1 MKLIE
6 TIRLGGA
13 ERPRRLGLDRARTF
27 LDFKTAVVAVM
38 VAGLLWLT
46 GGESARAGTISLTNG
61 NSVVSLDPNSP
72 GGVSGW
78 SVDGVNQ
85 LFQQWFWYRIGNSGL
100 QYSIDTLGLSSSSQ
114 VTQSQASVTYSG
126 TNGLTVQV
134 TYLLMGGA
142 NLSGVSDLGESI
154 AITNN
159 SGSSQDVHFYQYS
172 NFTLDTPTS
181 NPSAALDTVQFQN
194 SNAVDQSNGG
204 ETLSETV
211 ITPKPNYREAALV
224 PDTLNEFNTI
234 PGYILGQ
241 AQGFP
246 SGEPDSNTLSGAVGP
261 GDVSWA
267 YEWDRTIAPGSTF
280 IISKDKSLSG
290 VVQPVPEPSSLVLA
304 LAGFVAFA
312 GVARRRLRGK

>member
-1 MKLIE
+1 VKLIE
-6 TIRLGGA
+6 TIRLDGA
-13 ERPRRLGLDRARTF
+13 KRPRRHCLDRVRTL
-27 LDFKTAVVAVM
+27 LDVKTGVMAVTVA
-38 VAGLLWLT
+38 ALLWLT
-46 GGESARAGTISLTNG
+46 GGASVSAGTISLTNG
-61 NSVVSLDPNSP
+61 NSEVTLDPNSP

-85 LFQQWFWYRIGNSGL
+85 LFQQWFWYRIGNSGP

-114 VTQSQASVTYSG
+114 VTSSQASVTYSG

-142 NLSGVSDLGESI
+142 YLSGVSDLGESI
-154 AITNN
+154 AITNT

-172 NFTLDTPTS
+172 NFTLDTSTS
-181 NPSAALDTVQFQN
+181 NPTSAQDVVQFQN

-204 ETLSETV
+204 ETLAETV
-211 ITPKPNYREAALV
+211 ITPKPNYRETAFV
-224 PDTLNEFNTI
+224 PVLLNELNNV
-234 PGYILGQ
+234 PAYQLN
-241 AQGFP
+241 
-246 SGEPDSNTLSGAVGP
+246 EVNNNLSDAAKGP

-304 LAGFVAFA
+304 LAGFVSFA
-312 GVARRRLRGK
+312 GVARRRLRGR